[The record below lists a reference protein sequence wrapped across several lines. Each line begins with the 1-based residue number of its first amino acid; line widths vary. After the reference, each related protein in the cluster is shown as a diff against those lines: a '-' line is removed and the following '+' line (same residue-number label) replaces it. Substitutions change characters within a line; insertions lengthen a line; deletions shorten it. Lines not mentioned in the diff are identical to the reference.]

1 MESKLEFPVLS
12 YNSLQCFI
20 GMEEVSSSG
29 SKPNSELIYII
40 FPLRRRCPL
49 AIFLHL
55 EFYFFFFFFLVPKLL
70 GNIGDFCLSPLPD
83 WLVSSVREMN
93 GSFCARS
100 FVI

>member
-20 GMEEVSSSG
+20 GMEEVSSLG
-29 SKPNSELIYII
+29 SKPNPELIYII
-40 FPLRRRCPL
+40 FPLRLRFPL
-49 AIFLHL
+49 AIILYLKFC
-55 EFYFFFFFFLVPKLL
+55 FFFFFLAPKLL
-70 GNIGDFCLSPLPD
+70 GNIGNFCLSPLPD
-83 WLVSSVREMN
+83 WLVSCVREMN